1 MLSTQR
7 QNAIVGLGHIQRSKV
22 RLRLYADVRVTVDGD
37 IGNVVQ
43 QLVAAVQGF
52 LEDKQLRCIIN
63 KVGSIIALDEVRVL
77 QYVFQKL
84 DIGFDAADTE
94 FFQAAQHLGNCNL
107 VSEAPGGSLNQ
118 QRIVVRSDDGAG
130 EGVAAV

>member
-1 MLSTQR
+1 MRITEGGICEQNLLLCQYPFSQTFRSAGIQNVLSTQR
-7 QNAIVGLGHIQRSKV
+7 QNAVVGFGHIQRCKV
-22 RLRLYADVRVTVDGD
+22 RLRLYADVGITVDGNVSD
-37 IGNVVQ
+37 VVQ

-94 FFQAAQHLGNCNL
+94 FF
-107 VSEAPGGSLNQ
+107 
-118 QRIVVRSDDGAG
+118 
-130 EGVAAV
+130 

>member
-7 QNAIVGLGHIQRSKV
+7 QNSVVGLGHIQRRKV
-22 RLRLYADVRVTVDGD
+22 RLRLYADVGVTVDGD
-37 IGNVVQ
+37 IGDVVQ

-63 KVGSIIALDEVRVL
+63 KVGCVIALDEVRVL

-94 FFQAAQHLGNCNL
+94 FF
-107 VSEAPGGSLNQ
+107 
-118 QRIVVRSDDGAG
+118 
-130 EGVAAV
+130 